1 MGQSGKPCM
10 KKRKWNH
17 LYLDMSPEELI
28 EEYEASMGHSPI
40 TLELIKSEIWR
51 REAEKINK
59 RIYDLTVVIAVLTII
74 ITVLT
79 AISAFSV
86 VYSILK

>member
-1 MGQSGKPCM
+1 M

-28 EEYEASMGHSPI
+28 REYEVSRGHSPI

-51 REAEKINK
+51 EDADKMNR
-59 RIYDLTVVIAVLTII
+59 RIYGLTVVIAVLTII
-74 ITVLT
+74 ITVLA
-79 AISAFSV
+79 AISAFPV
-86 VYSILK
+86 VYSIFK